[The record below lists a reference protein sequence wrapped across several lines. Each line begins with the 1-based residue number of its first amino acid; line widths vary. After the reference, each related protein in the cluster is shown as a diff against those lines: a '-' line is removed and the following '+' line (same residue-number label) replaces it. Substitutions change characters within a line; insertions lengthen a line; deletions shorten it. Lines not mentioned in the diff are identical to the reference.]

1 MIIIKYSYVR
11 SNILLFVESL
21 NPLKLDL
28 KVLFELVL
36 LLFFVFS
43 KCIVYFYILC
53 YFIYVL
59 GF

>member
-11 SNILLFVESL
+11 LNTLLFVESL
-21 NPLKLDL
+21 NPLKLGL

-43 KCIVYFYILC
+43 ECIVYFYILC

>member
-11 SNILLFVESL
+11 SNTLLFVESL
-21 NPLKLDL
+21 NPLKLGL

-43 KCIVYFYILC
+43 ECIVYFYILC